1 VAHQIQSQPPS
12 YNTWRA
18 HCTFW
23 PLSFNVFFQIYEHVA
38 RSLWSCHLY
47 VVVNAIN
54 QLANVQCTASLA
66 SFSNCF
72 LPSSGELCACY
83 PDLLGYL
90 DNDFLPFYG
99 KMLPCFLLNGEDLLS
114 CKAGFMGK
122 KYLLCS
128 HQYNTANNV
137 SSPRDNISQRIRSPE
152 ACFHREAN
160 KLIID

>member
-1 VAHQIQSQPPS
+1 MAHQIQSQPPS

-66 SFSNCF
+66 SFSDCF

-122 KYLLCS
+122 KYLLS
-128 HQYNTANNV
+128 LTSTIQPIMSALRGTIYHNV
-137 SSPRDNISQRIRSPE
+137 SDPQKHVSTAKQTN
-152 ACFHREAN
+152 
-160 KLIID
+160 